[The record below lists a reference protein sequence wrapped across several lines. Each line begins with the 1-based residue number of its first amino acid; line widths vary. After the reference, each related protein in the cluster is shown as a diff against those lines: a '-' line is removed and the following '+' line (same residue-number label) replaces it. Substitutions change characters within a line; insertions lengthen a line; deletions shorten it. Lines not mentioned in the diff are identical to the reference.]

1 MYKYLDNYS
10 MENGVKKL
18 SLDELNV
25 FASEIREF
33 LIDKVSKT
41 GGHLASNLGV
51 VELTLSLVKTFDLYN
66 DRIIWDV
73 GHQTYVYKLLTG
85 RKDWFDTL
93 RQFGGMSGF
102 PKKSESILDHF
113 QTGHSSTSIS
123 AAIGMAR
130 ARDLAKKNSNI
141 IAVIGDGAL
150 TGGMALEALN
160 DIGYNKTNMTIILN
174 DNQMSISKNVG
185 GVSAYLSQMR
195 IDPKYNKF
203 KEDFTNKLNKI
214 YLGKEI
220 ASSLKRIKGGI
231 KQMVVPGMFFEELGI
246 KYVGPIDGHNI
257 EQISN
262 SLELSKHIKGPV
274 LIHVVTVKG
283 KGYNY
288 AEQNP
293 DTFHGIGPFNLESGK
308 TKSSGKNTY
317 SKAFGKAMVKLAE
330 EHENL
335 VAISAA
341 MPTGTGLSEFSEKY
355 PDRFFDVGISEQ
367 HATTLAAGMAS
378 EGLIPVFAVY
388 STFLQRAYDQII
400 HDICLQKLPVI
411 LAIDRAGIVGEDGET
426 HQGVFDMS
434 FLTHIPNITIVS
446 PKCVDDLPYLL
457 EWAIKENKPIAIRY
471 PRGGDKQNNELK
483 LYKNII
489 SNKWEVVSEGDKVAI
504 LAAGKMVSKAVAVKK
519 ELLKSGIN
527 PLIVNACFIKPL
539 DTELLDS
546 LVEEGYKIITL
557 EDNYIIGGFGLFVLN
572 YLNAKKQ
579 SVEVLNLG
587 FKDEFITHGS
597 VETLYKL
604 YGLDEEGIFKSILNF
619 L

>member
-85 RKDWFDTL
+85 RKDCFDTL

-102 PKKSESILDHF
+102 PKKSESVLDHF

-283 KGYNY
+283 KGYDY

-330 EHENL
+330 EHKNL

-504 LAAGKMVSKAVAVKK
+504 LAVGKMVSKAVAVKE
-519 ELLKSGIN
+519 ELLKVGIN

-539 DTELLDS
+539 DTELLDN
-546 LVEEGYKIITL
+546 LVEDDYKIITL

-572 YLNAKKQ
+572 YLNVKKQ
-579 SVEVLNLG
+579 NVKVLNLG

-597 VETLYKL
+597 VDTLYKL